1 MKAPRVID
9 TAAGAIL
16 ATTGALTV
24 ASTQTAAASS
34 NVYVSYDD
42 VVLGAIGQGWFNADP
57 SGNAPGDA
65 IIACGRHADGLSY
78 AVELDINP
86 KAGHWDTDRVAST
99 HGHRAGYC
107 TGWKLVNI
115 AEETKVALR
124 ICMSEGNKFYCE
136 TPKYGRA

>member
-1 MKAPRVID
+1 M
-9 TAAGAIL
+9 L

-42 VVLGAIGQGWFNADP
+42 VILGAIGEGWFNADP
-57 SGNAPGDA
+57 SGGVPGDA
-65 IIACGRHADGLSY
+65 ITACDRRSDGMSY

-86 KAGHWDTDRVAST
+86 KAGHWDTDRIAST
-99 HGHRAGYC
+99 RGHLAGYC
-107 TGWKLVNI
+107 TGWISGNI

-124 ICMSEGNKFYCE
+124 ICMIESGQYSCE
-136 TPKYGRA
+136 SPKYGQA